1 MPSKESREE
10 ILKILSSSFGS
21 RDFKNINEIE
31 SSVSEYMREISRD
44 FLELQVQDKIN
55 SSELDIADKNLKAI
69 NKQKKK

>member
-31 SSVSEYMREISRD
+31 SSVSDYMREISRD
-44 FLELQVQDKIN
+44 FLELQVQDKIK
-55 SSELDIADKNLKAI
+55 STEAEMVDKNLKAI